1 MNYLAIFILVI
12 VVIFLLRKKQVIEYK
27 EENILEEDLAKVKY
41 IKENIVYIHTKDKT
55 DTQVIKEI
63 SSSNKE
69 YVFLTKE
76 DKVSQNKVDTVIYN
90 FVLANEKTCG
100 FEMLYHFKKNSLN
113 FKSIFGQL
121 LTACLNYIQMLRKE
135 DVYSYY
141 FVCLKRQE
149 VERELKSGARK
160 SKIKLQSF
168 ELSESLSKYITSFNV
183 KAFVLKR
190 NKLKISSI
198 FNFLFVIL
206 AGTVVTANVI
216 YNLNEVINKNASV
229 YNVLACSLIYVCY
242 SNILSKVY
250 SPMGRFKFI
259 ASYLFPIYIVLY
271 VGLTAYY
278 YIKVVGEM
286 LMKKKKNFLISLII
300 LLIVYVIFIFLKKM

>member
-12 VVIFLLRKKQVIEYK
+12 VVIFLLQKKQVIEYK
-27 EENILEEDLAKVKY
+27 EENVSKENLVKVKY
-41 IKENIVYIHTKDKT
+41 IKENITYIYTKDKT
-55 DTQVIKEI
+55 DTQIVKEI
-63 SSSNKE
+63 NASNKE

-76 DKVSQNKVDTVIYN
+76 DKVKQNNIDTVIYN
-90 FVLANEKTCG
+90 FVLANEIPCG

-113 FKSIFGQL
+113 FKSVFGQL

-135 DVYSYY
+135 DLYSHY
-141 FVCLKRQE
+141 FVCLKKQD
-149 VERELKSGARK
+149 VVKELKSDVRK
-160 SKIKLQSF
+160 SKIKVQSF

-183 KAFVLKR
+183 KAFILKR
-190 NKLKISSI
+190 NKLKLSSI
-198 FNFLFVIL
+198 LNFWFVIL
-206 AGTVVTANVI
+206 AGTVVTTNVI

-229 YNVLACSLIYVCY
+229 YNVLACALIYVCY

-250 SPMGRFKFI
+250 SPMGRFRFV

-278 YIKVVGEM
+278 YIKVVGEV
-286 LMKKKKNFLISLII
+286 LVKKKKNFLISLII
-300 LLIVYVIFIFLKKM
+300 LLIVYVIFILLK